1 MKPTLANLFFAI
13 WNNRELI
20 LATWPLVLEAQR
32 VFSLG
37 KNEEKKAFVTKA
49 LLETKKF
56 TSDNIDKGI
65 DAVVQ
70 LLQLVRFL

>member
-1 MKPTLANLFFAI
+1 MKPTLFNLLNAV
-13 WNNRELI
+13 WTHRELI

-32 VFSLG
+32 VFSVG

-56 TSDNIDKGI
+56 TPDNIDRGI
-65 DAVVQ
+65 DATVQ
-70 LLQLVRFL
+70 FLQLIRVL